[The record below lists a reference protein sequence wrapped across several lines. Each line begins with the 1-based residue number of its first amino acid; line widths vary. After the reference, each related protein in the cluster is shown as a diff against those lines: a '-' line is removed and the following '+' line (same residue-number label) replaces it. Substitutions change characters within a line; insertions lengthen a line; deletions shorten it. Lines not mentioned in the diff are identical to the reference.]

1 MVKRPLRSSI
11 GAHYGSKDW
20 LVQRV
25 SALVMIGYT
34 IVVLGV
40 LLSHGGIDYSVWR
53 TLFASSVFKLLTFVF
68 MLALLWH
75 AWVGARDI
83 WMDYIKPVGL
93 RLTLQALTVLALVA
107 YAGWTIQFLWGAR

>member
-1 MVKRPLRSSI
+1 MNRPLRESV

-25 SALVMIGYT
+25 SALVMAIYT
-34 IVVLGV
+34 ILVLGIV
-40 LLSHGGIDYSVWR
+40 LWHGGIDYSLWKA
-53 TLFASSVFKLLTFVF
+53 LFADNAFRLVTFVF

-75 AWVGARDI
+75 AWIGARDI

-93 RLTLQALTVLALVA
+93 RLTLEVLTLLALVA
-107 YAGWTIQFLWGAR
+107 YAGWTIQILWGVR